1 MTTRSEMISPQYDK
15 HVQRM
20 PPGPGVGSSLLG
32 VVFDSYLELS
42 SLSDQRRVALKQPAF
57 TQAELNNIDW
67 RMDSVLDGLRVS
79 GNAGYERLVAAL
91 ASPAPELVFVATVL
105 TLENRNTQRLKQLLV
120 LAEAEPALQTAML
133 DAFAWVPASFTQQ
146 LVPHLLAT
154 SSRFCR
160 LVGLHL
166 YRQHQVR
173 ADTVMEWAITQPD
186 AELQRIALDAVGEI
200 GLLDLLPRCL
210 RWVNSPDVKTS
221 FAAARA
227 CALLGERQ
235 HSIARLVQI
244 AQVESSCQRDA
255 LSLLAALLP
264 VNGAQQFFASLAKRI
279 ADQRLLV
286 HVAGELG
293 DPANIP
299 ALLRLMQNPVL
310 SRLAGH
316 AFCTITGLDLVDQ
329 NMDCPGPETLQSGPN
344 DDAEDSQV
352 ESDPDEAL
360 PWPDQAKLV
369 QWWAHNSGRFKP
381 GVRYLAGAEITRQHC
396 LQMLQQGCQSQR
408 CSAALHLKVFDP
420 VSPLFLLDEP
430 VWRQQK
436 RLAQMLAQG

>member
-1 MTTRSEMISPQYDK
+1 MTQHDMTSLAHDQQ
-15 HVQRM
+15 VQRM
-20 PPGPGVGSSLLG
+20 PPASGVGSPVPG
-32 VVFDSYLELS
+32 AVFDSYLELS
-42 SLSDQRRVALKQPAF
+42 SLSDQRRAALKQPAF
-57 TQAELNNIDW
+57 TLTEHSSIDW

-79 GNAGYERLVAAL
+79 GKEGYERMVLAL
-91 ASPAPELVFVATVL
+91 AEPTPERVFVTTVL

-146 LVPHLLAT
+146 LIPHLLAT

-160 LVGLHL
+160 LAGLHL
-166 YRQHQVR
+166 YRQHQVH
-173 ADTVMEWAITQPD
+173 ADTVLEWAITQPE
-186 AELQRIALDAVGEI
+186 AELQTMALDAVGEI

-210 RWVNSPDVKTS
+210 QWVNSPDVRIA

-235 HSIARLVQI
+235 HSLARMMQI
-244 AQVESSCQRDA
+244 AQVESDCQREA

-264 VNGAQQFFASLAKRI
+264 VNGAQQFLSTLAKRI

-286 HVAGELG
+286 QVAGELG

-299 ALLRLMQNPVL
+299 ALLRLMQNPAL

-316 AFCTITGLDLVDQ
+316 AFCAITGLDLVEQ
-329 NMDCPGPETLQSGPN
+329 NMDCPAPETLQSGPT
-344 DDAEDSQV
+344 DEAEDSQV

-360 PWPDQAKLV
+360 PWPDQAKLA
-369 QWWAHNSGRFKP
+369 QWWAHNGGCFKA
-381 GVRYLAGAEITRQHC
+381 GVRYLAGGEITRQYC
-396 LQMLQQGCQSQR
+396 LQVLQHGFQSQR
-408 CSAALHLKVFDP
+408 RCAALYLKAFDP
-420 VSPLFLLDEP
+420 ASPLFLLDEP

-436 RLAQMLAQG
+436 RLAQLLAQG